1 MLYIVTALYEEA
13 APFIGFYALKK
24 DTSCTHFDIY
34 SGDTARL
41 LVTRPGA
48 IRAAVAVSAFLTM
61 YPPSGQDCF
70 LCVGVCACPDEKIPA
85 GSMFFIRKITDHA
98 TGRTI
103 YPELLFR
110 TPCGEAELT
119 TMPRVLTDLT
129 MLPATDNS
137 RYSSMFF
144 APQLYD
150 MEACGI
156 YTAASTYFFTHRIFF
171 FKIVSDHIT
180 DLPNLNARA
189 HKYDRSTVSGSTSG
203 TASVTDLG
211 TAFDTA
217 SGTAFDTASCAG
229 LRSLV
234 TDCIARNLPALTD
247 WLSTVTTCCTQ
258 DTAALTVKEAAL
270 LEAVAVVLR
279 LSVSSRERLKRLMIY
294 LHLSGREYL
303 APMKDLL
310 TIPLNEPC
318 RSKKEGLQY
327 LEQLFEHFL

>member
-61 YPPSGQDCF
+61 YTPSGQDYF

-85 GSMFFIRKITDHA
+85 GSMFYIRKITDHA

-110 TPCGEAELT
+110 APCGEAELT

-144 APQLYD
+144 SPQLYD
-150 MEACGI
+150 MEAYGI
-156 YTAASTYFFTHRIFF
+156 YTAASTYFYTHRIFF

-180 DLPNLNARA
+180 DLPNPNAPA
-189 HKYDRSTVSGSTSG
+189 HKYDRSTVS
-203 TASVTDLG
+203 D
-211 TAFDTA
+211 TAFGAA
-217 SGTAFDTASCAG
+217 SGTAFDAASGSG
-229 LRSLV
+229 LRPLV
-234 TDCIARNLPALTD
+234 TDCISRNLPALTD
-247 WLSTVTTCCTQ
+247 WLSTVTTCCTEA
-258 DTAALTVKEAAL
+258 TATLTVKEAAL

-279 LSVSSRERLKRLMIY
+279 LSVSSRERLKHLMVY
-294 LHLSGREYL
+294 LHLSGREYI

-327 LEQLFEHFL
+327 LEQLFKHFL

>member
-70 LCVGVCACPDEKIPA
+70 LCVGVCACPDEKLPL
-85 GSMFFIRKITDHA
+85 GTMFFIRKITDHA

-137 RYSSMFF
+137 RYSSMFI

-150 MEACGI
+150 MEAYSI
-156 YTAASTYFFTHRIFF
+156 YAAASTYFYTHRIFF

-180 DLPNLNARA
+180 DLPNPNAPEQ
-189 HKYDRSTVSGSTSG
+189 KCDRSTVSGK
-203 TASVTDLG
+203 
-211 TAFDTA
+211 AFDTA
-217 SGTAFDTASCAG
+217 SGAG

-247 WLSTVTTCCTQ
+247 WLSTVTICCTEA
-258 DTAALTVKEAAL
+258 TAALTVKEAAL

-279 LSVSSRERLKRLMIY
+279 LSVSSRERLKHLMVY
-294 LHLSGREYL
+294 LHLSGREYI

-310 TIPLNEPC
+310 TIPLNNEPC

-327 LEQLFEHFL
+327 LEQLFKHFL